1 MGDTEKLS
9 AEADPAR
16 AIPIII
22 KVVAI
27 VLRVRSDIVVA
38 PIQVMVKR
46 LICIG

>member
-9 AEADPAR
+9 GEADPAR
-16 AIPIII
+16 AIPIIR

-27 VLRVRSDIVVA
+27 VLRVRFDIVVTS
-38 PIQVMVKR
+38 IQVMVKG